1 MTKKLL
7 LLLLLCLLTGTG
19 YAQRKL
25 QMADVYSNG
34 MVLPRNTPFSLRGKG
49 RPRQPVFYELAGLRD
64 TTICN
69 ARGEWSAP
77 VKPLPA
83 GGPYELLV
91 TQGRDSLRFK

>member
-1 MTKKLL
+1 MCGTAQISQKKRKNKMTKKLL

-49 RPRQPVFYELAGLRD
+49 RPRQPVFFQLAGLRD

-69 ARGEWSAP
+69 G
-77 VKPLPA
+77 V
-83 GGPYELLV
+83 LL
-91 TQGRDSLRFK
+91 